1 MRSIEMAFGNQLSD
15 IQELSA
21 AVEELESR
29 PTRNLAEFLNT
40 LLLDETGELQCTPQS
55 LRSTAHLYPKRHPI
69 AADLSDAI
77 VLNHARVPED
87 AMQFP
92 VGIDR
97 DYA

>member
-1 MRSIEMAFGNQLSD
+1 MAFGNQLSD

-40 LLLDETGELQCTPQS
+40 LLLDETGE
-55 LRSTAHLYPKRHPI
+55 HHPFSCKATNVGGLI

-87 AMQFP
+87 AVQFP
-92 VGIDR
+92 VGVDR